1 MSDAEFREP
10 AILFLPFS
18 VARDIAHQ
26 GCVPEGL
33 WTGAVTW
40 CQCMSQLVWFFHL
53 PVAFFW
59 SVTLAVTGTKRSLEQ
74 KLVDSWLKFANM
86 MRTWTC
92 YDSKSVPCI
101 IQCMK
106 NSLLIKS

>member
-10 AILFLPFS
+10 AILFLPFA

-53 PVAFFW
+53 PVAFFCRRPW
-59 SVTLAVTGTKRSLEQ
+59 QSLEQ
-74 KLVDSWLKFANM
+74 
-86 MRTWTC
+86 
-92 YDSKSVPCI
+92 SVPWNRSLWI
-101 IQCMK
+101 IG
-106 NSLLIKS
+106 